1 MSQSSGPRSDFAADA
16 LAGSVALVTG
26 AAGGMGAATAMLL
39 ARAGATVIATDR
51 EADTAERTAA
61 AIRGEGGDA
70 HGLTMDVGDA
80 EAIRA
85 TIAAITDRFGRLD
98 IVVNNAGIAGF
109 SPLTGDGYDD
119 LWDRMLRVNLTAH
132 QRIVRAALPHLM
144 KSPAPR
150 IVNIASTEALG
161 ATAGD
166 SAYSAAKGG
175 VVALTR
181 AMAIDLGKAGIT
193 VNCICP
199 GPIATPMT
207 AGVPDE
213 DKALYAKRRTA
224 LRRYGL
230 PEEVA
235 HMTVSLCLPGA
246 SFVTGAVIPVD
257 GGLTARNA

>member
-1 MSQSSGPRSDFAADA
+1 MANGCDFAADA

-26 AAGGMGAATAMLL
+26 AAGGMGAATARLL
-39 ARAGATVIATDR
+39 ARAGATVAATDR
-51 EADTAERTAA
+51 TEADAAPTAA
-61 AIRGEGGDA
+61 AIRDEGLAGHA
-70 HGLTMDVGDA
+70 WGLDVADPVAIERVVA
-80 EAIRA
+80 EIVA
-85 TIAAITDRFGRLD
+85 RFGRLD
-98 IVVNNAGIAGF
+98 IVVNNAGNAGF
-109 SPLTGDGYDD
+109 SPLNGDGYDA
-119 LWDRMLRVNLTAH
+119 LWDRLLAVNLTAH
-132 QRIVRAALPHLM
+132 QRIVRAALPHLT
-144 KSPAPR
+144 KSPHPR

-166 SAYSAAKGG
+166 TAYAASKGG

-181 AMAIDLGKAGIT
+181 AMAVDLGKAGIT

-207 AGVPDE
+207 ASISDE

-224 LRRYGL
+224 LRRYGA

-257 GGLTARNA
+257 GGLVARNA

>member
-1 MSQSSGPRSDFAADA
+1 MPRCDFAAEA

-26 AAGGMGAATAMLL
+26 AAGGMGAATATLL
-39 ARAGATVIATDR
+39 ARAGATVAVTDR
-51 EADTAERTAA
+51 TEAQSEPTAQAILAEGGRAQAWGMDVADPA
-61 AIRGEGGDA
+61 AIG
-70 HGLTMDVGDA
+70 T
-80 EAIRA
+80 
-85 TIAAITDRFGRLD
+85 TIAAVVARFGQLD
-98 IVVNNAGIAGF
+98 IIVNNAGVAGF
-109 SPLTGDGYDD
+109 SAMTDDGYDA
-119 LWDRMLRVNLTAH
+119 LWERMLSINLSAH
-132 QRIVRAALPHLM
+132 QRIVRAAMPQLLR
-144 KSPAPR
+144 SRAAR

-161 ATAGD
+161 ATIGD
-166 SAYSAAKGG
+166 SAYAASKGG

-207 AGVPDE
+207 ASVPDA
-213 DKALYAKRRTA
+213 DKELYAKRRTA
-224 LRRYGL
+224 LRRYGA

-257 GGLTARNA
+257 GGLVARNA